1 MAKERPKRES
11 VQLCY
16 PTESGRVKRLG
27 SEFAVQPKING
38 ERAIVEWF
46 GGAPVFISSYGNE
59 FRFLDHIK
67 AQIQP
72 LYKKYGPIPLDGEI
86 YRHGWSRERIDSALR
101 RTVNRS
107 PDVEGLEYH
116 VFDLRTTDPCIERL
130 NTLYFMYNCSRF
142 PLKPPLALVPHYR
155 ASEEDWL
162 TLATI
167 FVDLGYEGAILRRLD
182 APWQAKR
189 TVNMLKFKPTSEDHY
204 EILEVNEAID
214 KEGNP
219 KSMVGSFTVK
229 APDVAETF
237 KVGAGKMS
245 HERRTELWRY
255 RALLPGIF
263 LVVKHEP
270 IRTSGGVPLCSVAVD
285 LLPEDSDSKTSMT
298 TW

>member
-1 MAKERPKRES
+1 MAKERLKREG

-16 PTESGRVKRLG
+16 PTEPGRIKRLG
-27 SEFAVQPKING
+27 DVFAVQPKING

-46 GGAPVFISSYGNE
+46 GGAPVLISSYGNE
-59 FRFLDHIK
+59 FKFLDHIQ

-72 LYKKYGPIPLDGEI
+72 LYKEYGPIPLDGEI

-116 VFDLRTTDPCIERL
+116 VFDLRTPEPCIERL
-130 NTLYFMYNCSRF
+130 NTLHYMYNKE
-142 PLKPPLALVPHYR
+142 PVLEPPLDLVPHYS